1 VLAGVSA
8 SRTAIGCGHFKVAA
22 PLAVELQRLGEKRNG
37 FALRAAAV
45 SALERAHS
53 IGAHPRALGEYFLR
67 KTGGQPVFF

>member
-1 VLAGVSA
+1 
-8 SRTAIGCGHFKVAA
+8 
-22 PLAVELQRLGEKRNG
+22 
-37 FALRAAAV
+37 V